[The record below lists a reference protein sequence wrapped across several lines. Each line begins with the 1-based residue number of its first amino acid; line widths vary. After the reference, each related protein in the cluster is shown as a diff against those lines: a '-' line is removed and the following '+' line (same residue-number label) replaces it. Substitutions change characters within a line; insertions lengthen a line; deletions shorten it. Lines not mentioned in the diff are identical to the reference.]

1 MSISFA
7 TDSIDITRF
16 AAGSRVK
23 GRYVKGAPTVIPD
36 VFVSVQPAKPNE
48 ILRLPEGQRTKE
60 VLRIFSNPVD
70 QLFTVREN
78 GNISADRINWKGQD
92 YEVAMVEDWTDK
104 DISHF
109 KSMAVRIDVQENE
122 KGFN

>member
-1 MSISFA
+1 MSIAFA

-23 GRYVKGAPTVIPD
+23 GRYVKGAPTVTLG

-48 ILRLPEGQRTKE
+48 VLRLPEGQRTKE
-60 VLRIFSNPVD
+60 MLTIFSDPSIQLSPVK
-70 QLFTVREN
+70 EN

-92 YEVAMVEDWTDK
+92 YEVAKVEDWTGK
-104 DISHF
+104 DIGHF
-109 KSMAVRIDVQENE
+109 KSLVVRIDVQENE